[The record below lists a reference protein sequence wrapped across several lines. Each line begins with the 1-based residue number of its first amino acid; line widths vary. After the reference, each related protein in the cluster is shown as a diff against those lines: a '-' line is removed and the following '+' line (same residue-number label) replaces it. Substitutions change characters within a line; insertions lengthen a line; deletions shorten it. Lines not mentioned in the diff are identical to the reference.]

1 MRRVRVILGVP
12 VILALAGAAVLPLM
26 RSYWSWR
33 EENPIRRGARL
44 AHRAGC
50 LSCHGPEG
58 SKGLPDPN
66 GGEVPVWD
74 GGVPMMYVSGVHEVR
89 EYIEDG
95 VSKRRST
102 SASARAERAK
112 AAIRMPAYRGV
123 LTPRQIDDLVAYFA
137 AASRLGRLDDPVA
150 EQGRGLVGRF
160 RCEACHGVGGSG
172 GVGNPGSFKGY
183 VPGWLGAD
191 FADLVR
197 DEGELRAWIRDGG
210 IERFAHDPLATY
222 FLTRQRLQMP
232 AYRQA
237 LSDEESGAMVAYIK
251 SLRPKR

>member
-1 MRRVRVILGVP
+1 MRRVRLLIGVLVVLGS
-12 VILALAGAAVLPLM
+12 AGAAGLPLM

-33 EENPIRRGARL
+33 EENPIRCGARL
-44 AHRAGC
+44 ARRAGC
-50 LSCHGPEG
+50 LSCHGPDG

-74 GGVPMMYVSGVHEVR
+74 GGVPMMYVSGVQEVR

-95 VSKRRST
+95 VSKRRAA
-102 SASARAERAK
+102 SASARADRAR
-112 AAIRMPAYRGV
+112 AAIKMPAYRDV
-123 LTPRQIDDLVAYFA
+123 LAPRQIDDLVAYFA
-137 AASRLGRLDDPVA
+137 AASRLGRLDDPGA
-150 EQGRGLVGRF
+150 ERGRSLVGRF
-160 RCEACHGVGGSG
+160 RCESCHGIGGSG
-172 GVGNPGSFKGY
+172 GIPNPGSLKGY

-197 DEGELRAWIRDGG
+197 DDGELRAWVRDGG
-210 IERFAHDPLATY
+210 IERLTHNPLAVH

-237 LSDEESGAMVAYIK
+237 LSDEETGAIVAYIK